1 MCVADQTVF
10 VLLFSGNS
18 FLTFYSILSVK
29 LLHFAVGCRSM
40 SGLPSSMAH
49 PPEQAPCPLPPG
61 EALVVGHRFLVDES
75 ESIGHTP

>member
-1 MCVADQTVF
+1 
-10 VLLFSGNS
+10 
-18 FLTFYSILSVK
+18 
-29 LLHFAVGCRSM
+29 M